1 MIAQWDLFKV
11 YQEMGERSEH
21 IKRKNKFKLSAYN
34 NWPRKTVNEYFILCS
49 FKNPCRMEMWWAEK
63 NN

>member
-1 MIAQWDLFKV
+1 MSLTVLNTCEVDMTAQWDLFKV

-34 NWPRKTVNEYFILCS
+34 N
-49 FKNPCRMEMWWAEK
+49 
-63 NN
+63 